1 MLHENTVDYILGE
14 LSKQHRYNEKVSKF
28 ATSTDEAITMISKA
42 LISLKKFNK
51 GVSAFTVAC
60 IICGYFGVKK
70 IKELEKEIKEL
81 RKLKGE

>member
-14 LSKQHRYNEKVSKF
+14 LSKQHKFNVAVQNFAGRADDSYKKVSKSVDRIIKYNKSVSVF
-28 ATSTDEAITMISKA
+28 AV
-42 LISLKKFNK
+42 LCVVF
-51 GVSAFTVAC
+51 
-60 IICGYFGVKK
+60 GYLGVKK